1 MKSQPSIKHESKP
14 GNSAGHRNYQNLLT
28 VDKNS
33 LYPLTTDINLDSNT
47 KTNKNISS
55 EQNDATLTLIPVS
68 LSNHDIENVKTA
80 TLISSCTT
88 TTQTTAKLTP
98 VSNSNSDLV
107 HTADTN
113 SNSTTIRNSNES
125 HNTNK
130 SKRYAFINGDS
141 MLKKTDGYL
150 LANSIN
156 LKFIVKTRVFPAAKR
171 GDMKDYIKPTKRD
184 FDPHLYIFHAGTNDL
199 SLDKPDTR
207 IATDIINV
215 AESLK
220 STHSNV
226 AASVIVPRA
235 DNFKEKAAEVD
246 KCLVSKCREKKISL
260 ISHDNIIPKR
270 HLNKSKLHF
279 NNYDNGVFVRN
290 LKEFLNKYQ

>member
-98 VSNSNSDLV
+98 VSNSNSDLL

-113 SNSTTIRNSNES
+113 SDSTTIGNSNQS

-130 SKRYAFINGDS
+130 SKRYAFIIGDS

-150 LANSIN
+150 LTNSIN
-156 LKFIVKTRVFPAAKR
+156 HKFIVKTRVCPAAKTE
-171 GDMKDYIKPTKRD
+171 DVKDYIKPTKRD
-184 FDPHLYIFHAGTNDL
+184 FDPDLYIFHAGTNDL
-199 SLDKPDTR
+199 YLDKPDAE
-207 IATDIINV
+207 IATDIMIV
-215 AESLK
+215 VESL
-220 STHSNV
+220 
-226 AASVIVPRA
+226 
-235 DNFKEKAAEVD
+235 
-246 KCLVSKCREKKISL
+246 
-260 ISHDNIIPKR
+260 
-270 HLNKSKLHF
+270 
-279 NNYDNGVFVRN
+279 
-290 LKEFLNKYQ
+290 